1 MIGILGIYYNVRNFG
16 AQLQAKALQAAISA
30 YGYGSVWVRYD
41 YRKGIYNPF
50 VTANI
55 QSEFDGNDGDFW
67 KYYAE
72 QVESEL
78 EKRKRAFDFFQDE
91 IPHTAKEYDLYN
103 LTNVMDECD
112 RLMIGGD
119 QVWNAFYY
127 MEHPR
132 GIENF
137 TLAFVPKDQVKISFS
152 ASTGGG
158 VLPSEHQKRLALGLK
173 QFDMISVREKSSV
186 SMIQRLAEQRVT
198 CVLDSAF
205 LLSQKDWNKIRKDA
219 PSIRNAVYKF
229 AVCCFMGG
237 FVEWRDSSADLCK
250 KVDVKVLTFPHLG
263 ESRYYKAD
271 YGFGDIRDFTSG
283 PAEFLDLIEKAEFII
298 TDSFH
303 ACVFSI
309 IYNKPFYVFLRDES
323 QRNLKTNGRIEDM
336 LDEFDLTDRIVT
348 PDELAQKNEV
358 EPIDYEKVN
367 KIVAVRRQESID
379 FLKAALKWEK

>member
-1 MIGILGIYYNVRNFG
+1 M
-16 AQLQAKALQAAISA
+16 QSIS
-30 YGYGSVWVRYD
+30 
-41 YRKGIYNPF
+41 
-50 VTANI
+50 
-55 QSEFDGNDGDFW
+55 
-67 KYYAE
+67 
-72 QVESEL
+72 L
-78 EKRKRAFDFFQDE
+78 
-91 IPHTAKEYDLYN
+91 LY
-103 LTNVMDECD
+103 V
-112 RLMIGGD
+112 
-119 QVWNAFYY
+119 
-127 MEHPR
+127 
-132 GIENF
+132 
-137 TLAFVPKDQVKISFS
+137 
-152 ASTGGG
+152 
-158 VLPSEHQKRLALGLK
+158 
-173 QFDMISVREKSSV
+173 V
-186 SMIQRLAEQRVT
+186 S
-198 CVLDSAF
+198 
-205 LLSQKDWNKIRKDA
+205 W
-219 PSIRNAVYKF
+219 
-229 AVCCFMGG
+229 GG